1 MQKVLIAQDLK
12 PLLMLG
18 ESFIDRADIAT
29 FTAATNDE
37 LLKIH
42 IEENVNLIITK
53 RDLPGAGLESI
64 FDIIRRG
71 KQLKEVLVIMACED
85 NVALREHCRECG
97 ANAVL
102 SMPVEPALLH
112 EKVRQFLAVEPRQS
126 YRVLLNVAVE
136 GKFRNQTFLC
146 HMDNM
151 SVTGMRIRTV
161 LDLAVGEGLSCS
173 FYLPDGTRVG
183 AHGKVVRSIA
193 QPAGAKEK
201 LYGIRFTDLAADVKT
216 AIREFIQK
224 ELRYK
229 LASSGFPGPVLP
241 SEALLTG
248 DRGKFD
254 KMDYD

>member
-12 PLLMLG
+12 PLLMPG

-29 FTAATNDE
+29 FTATTNDE

-85 NVALREHCRECG
+85 NVALREHCRKCG

-102 SMPVEPALLH
+102 SMPVDPALLH
-112 EKVRQFLAVEPRQS
+112 EKVRQFLTVEPRQS
-126 YRVLLNVAVE
+126 YRILLNVAVE
-136 GKFRNQTFLC
+136 GKFRNQPFLC
-146 HMDNM
+146 HMDNI
-151 SVTGMRIRTV
+151 SVTGMRIRTA

-173 FYLPDGTRVG
+173 FYLPDGARVG
-183 AHGKVVRSIA
+183 AHGKVVRVIS
-193 QPAGAKEK
+193 QPAGAKEN
-201 LYGIRFTDLAADVKT
+201 LYGIRYTDLAADVKK
-216 AIREFIQK
+216 AIRAFIQK
-224 ELRYK
+224 ELQYK

-241 SEALLTG
+241 SETLLTG
-248 DRGKFD
+248 ERDAEYKQGVD
-254 KMDYD
+254 